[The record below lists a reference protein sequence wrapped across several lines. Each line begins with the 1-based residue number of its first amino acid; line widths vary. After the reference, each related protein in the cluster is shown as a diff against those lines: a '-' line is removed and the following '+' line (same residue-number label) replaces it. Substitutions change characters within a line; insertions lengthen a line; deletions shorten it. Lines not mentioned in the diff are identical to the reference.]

1 MAGAG
6 AGGRG
11 WQECAGHSRL
21 RALPGDG
28 SWKAKVRVGL
38 NLVWKVDSKLTL
50 SLPTMVPFRLVLS
63 LDVRDASCYI
73 WGEGGERD
81 TDLPLDP
88 PNTPCLLTQ
97 PFFSSYKGDHRT
109 LGGTQHTTQNQRSPC
124 RQGNTHW
131 TKGAGTHPEEH
142 ANTEDPRRSKDATT
156 RRALRKHN
164 YLRKSHCWTT

>member
-21 RALPGDG
+21 WALPGDG
-28 SWKAKVRVGL
+28 SRKAKVRVGL

-81 TDLPLDP
+81 TDFPLGP
-88 PNTPCLLTQ
+88 PNTHSLLTQ
-97 PFFSSYKGDHRT
+97 PFSVATRVITEHWAALSTQHRT
-109 LGGTQHTTQNQRSPC
+109 REVHAGEGTRTGPREQEHTLRNMQTQKIP
-124 RQGNTHW
+124 
-131 TKGAGTHPEEH
+131 A
-142 ANTEDPRRSKDATT
+142 DPRMPQPDGR
-156 RRALRKHN
+156 
-164 YLRKSHCWTT
+164 